1 MSPDAPDSSPL
12 DLAAKK
18 AVLRLYTYGLYIVTC
33 AHEGETNAFTANWLT
48 QVSFQPPLI
57 ALSVENAS
65 VSLSLIEASGFFTVC
80 PLREDQREL
89 AGALGRSKAK
99 AGDKLARLG
108 HHLSP
113 RGLPLLDEG
122 VLGHVECRVVGRT
135 PAGDST
141 LFVGE
146 AVGAALEAE
155 GMPLTMGAAGFR
167 HSG

>member
-1 MSPDAPDSSPL
+1 MSPDTRYSAPL

-18 AVLRLYTYGLYIVTC
+18 AVLRLCPYGLYIVTC

-48 QVSFQPPLI
+48 QVSFEPPLI

-65 VSLSLIEASGFFTVC
+65 VSLGLIEASGLFTIC
-80 PLREDQREL
+80 PLRDDQREL
-89 AGALGRSKAK
+89 AGALGRSKVK
-99 AGDKLARLG
+99 VGDKLARIP

-113 RGLPLLDEG
+113 HGLPLLDAG
-122 VLGHVECRVVGRT
+122 VLGYVECRVVGKT
-135 PAGDST
+135 AAGDST

-146 AVGAALEAE
+146 VVGASLVTE
-155 GMPLTMGAAGFR
+155 GTPLTMGAAGFR